1 MVLTSFSF
9 LLRSFPDEYGDVQSN
24 PWSKKTRGKER
35 DSPGGVR
42 SILSEY
48 YICTS
53 VHYSC
58 GDGDHLPQ
66 QPPTTMLLLVFACCL
81 KTFSSVITQDLNS
94 FTFFG
99 SSAGTESRAPGIR
112 LQDETHQPAVQV
124 SLQDET
130 SHVCLCLVF
139 VCVNACGTVT
149 RCNFPFNTDTI
160 FFKLQIVQTVSFFIH
175 IRSDMTILM
184 CVVF

>member
-1 MVLTSFSF
+1 MVMSSQIH
-9 LLRSFPDEYGDVQSN
+9 EV
-24 PWSKKTRGKER
+24 KKHEVKRE
-35 DSPGGVR
+35 SPGGVR

-99 SSAGTESRAPGIR
+99 SSAGTESRARGIR

-124 SLQDET
+124 SET
-130 SHVCLCLVF
+130 SRVCLCF
-139 VCVNACGTVT
+139 CFCVRQRMRAGH
-149 RCNFPFNTDTI
+149 
-160 FFKLQIVQTVSFFIH
+160 K
-175 IRSDMTILM
+175 M
-184 CVVF
+184 

>member
-1 MVLTSFSF
+1 VTKYWITSLCRKVPRFWVLPHGFDKLF
-9 LLRSFPDEYGDVQSN
+9 LLLRSFPDEYGDVQSN

-66 QPPTTMLLLVFACCL
+66 QPPTTMLLLVFTSICMLSENIFFSNNAGSEFFYLFWKQRRDWIEGSRHSPSGRNASASSSGFPSGRNVACL
-81 KTFSSVITQDLNS
+81 PLS
-94 FTFFG
+94 
-99 SSAGTESRAPGIR
+99 
-112 LQDETHQPAVQV
+112 
-124 SLQDET
+124 
-130 SHVCLCLVF
+130 CLCVRQRMR
-139 VCVNACGTVT
+139 AGH
-149 RCNFPFNTDTI
+149 
-160 FFKLQIVQTVSFFIH
+160 K
-175 IRSDMTILM
+175 M
-184 CVVF
+184 